1 MRRGLALTVLFA
13 TLAVPPF
20 SACADESRPKKKN
33 ADVENIGS
41 RDVTRGTWNL
51 YSPERELEL
60 GEELARKNEASSR
73 LLKDAFVVEY
83 VTEVADRIGRNSDLR
98 VPLRV
103 RVVDSDEID
112 AFALP
117 GGHFFVTTGL
127 LLEARTEAE
136 LAAVMSHEIAHVA
149 ARHATRSMTR
159 VKVWNLA
166 SLPLLFFGGPVVY
179 GIQQGLAL
187 AVPLTFLRFSRNDER
202 EADFLGLQY
211 HAASGY
217 DPVAFIDFFERIRQR
232 EKTQRGG
239 IAKAF
244 STHPMTRDRI
254 ITAERTIEQVLPPRE
269 EYVVTTSRHA
279 EVQQHLESLQGE
291 RRRRES
297 DQNPV
302 LRRRDL
308 KSDSSGEGKKP
319 LPF

>member
-1 MRRGLALTVLFA
+1 MRRRLAFAVL
-13 TLAVPPF
+13 LAILVVPSS
-20 SACADESRPKKKN
+20 SASADTPQKKKKN

-51 YSPERELEL
+51 YSPESELEL
-60 GEELARKNEASSR
+60 GAELARKNELSSR
-73 LLKDAFVVEY
+73 LLKDPFVVDY
-83 VTEVADRIGRNSDLR
+83 VAEVADRIGRNSDLR

-103 RVVDSDEID
+103 RVVDSDEVN

-149 ARHATRSMTR
+149 ARHATRNMTR
-159 VKVWNLA
+159 VKVWNWA
-166 SLPLLFFGGPVVY
+166 SLPLLFFGGPVAY
-179 GIQQGLAL
+179 GIQQGLTL
-187 AVPLTFLRFSRNDER
+187 AVPLTFLKFSRNDER

-217 DPVAFIDFFERIRQR
+217 DPVAFIDFFERVRQQ
-232 EKTQRGG
+232 EKKQRGG

-254 ITAERTIEQVLPPRE
+254 TAAEQTIEQVLPLRE
-269 EYVVTTSRHA
+269 EYVVTTSRYA
-279 EVQQHLESLQGE
+279 EVQQYLTNLQGE

-297 DQNPV
+297 GQNPV
-302 LRRRDL
+302 LRRRGWD
-308 KSDSSGEGKKP
+308 KNPTGEGKKP
-319 LPF
+319 TPF

>member
-1 MRRGLALTVLFA
+1 MRRGLVFSVLLL
-13 TLAVPPF
+13 TLATSGLPAF
-20 SACADESRPKKKN
+20 ADKPKKKN
-33 ADVENIGS
+33 SDPQNIGR

-51 YSPERELEL
+51 YSPERELQL
-60 GEELARKNEASSR
+60 GDELARQTEVSSR
-73 LLKDAFVVEY
+73 LLEDPLVLAY
-83 VTEVADRIGRNSDLR
+83 VTEVADRVARHSDLR

-103 RVVDSDEID
+103 RVVDSDEVN

-136 LAAVMSHEIAHVA
+136 LAGVTSHEIAHVA
-149 ARHATRSMTR
+149 SRHATRGMTR
-159 VKVWNLA
+159 VKVWNWA

-187 AVPLTFLRFSRNDER
+187 AVPLTFLQFSRNDER

-211 HAASGY
+211 HVASGY
-217 DPVAFIDFFERIRQR
+217 DPVAFIDFFERTRQR

-244 STHPMTRDRI
+244 SSHPMTRDRI
-254 ITAERTIEQVLPPRE
+254 TAAERTIEQVLPPRE
-269 EYVVTTSRHA
+269 EYVVTTSRYD
-279 EVQQHLESLQGE
+279 ELQQHLESLLGE
-291 RRRRES
+291 RRRQES
-297 DQNPV
+297 NQSPV
-302 LRRRDL
+302 LRRRGSQ
-308 KSDSSGEGKKP
+308 KESSGEGKKL